1 MIVSEEDDVKRER
14 MLNVLL
20 VSYIHNHY
28 KGVLK
33 AGFLSAR
40 PGTQTY
46 LLKLNQDRSSRN
58 QYNDAREGV
67 KRYIAE
73 NQLDSIFDFPQYAIQ
88 YLIDLTPTHL
98 RNIKEIMA

>member
-20 VSYIHNHY
+20 VSYIHSHY

-40 PGTQTY
+40 PGT
-46 LLKLNQDRSSRN
+46 
-58 QYNDAREGV
+58 
-67 KRYIAE
+67 
-73 NQLDSIFDFPQYAIQ
+73 
-88 YLIDLTPTHL
+88 
-98 RNIKEIMA
+98 

>member
-1 MIVSEEDDVKRER
+1 MIVTEEDDVKRER

-40 PGTQTY
+40 PGT
-46 LLKLNQDRSSRN
+46 
-58 QYNDAREGV
+58 
-67 KRYIAE
+67 
-73 NQLDSIFDFPQYAIQ
+73 
-88 YLIDLTPTHL
+88 
-98 RNIKEIMA
+98 